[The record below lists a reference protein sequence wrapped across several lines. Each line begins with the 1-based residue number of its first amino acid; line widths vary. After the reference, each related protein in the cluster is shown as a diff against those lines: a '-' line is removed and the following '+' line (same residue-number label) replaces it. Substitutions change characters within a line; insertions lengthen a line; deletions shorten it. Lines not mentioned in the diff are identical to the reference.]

1 MTKTH
6 YHTVDVKYILHRCS
20 HQQAK
25 NSLFLVDI
33 WTVQKGNVLCYQ
45 TGTQEANA
53 PLVPEFLLKEQC
65 QSSGWQQQ
73 YEKLINSEQN
83 QTKIKG

>member
-1 MTKTH
+1 MLNAFCTGAPTNKQRIH
-6 YHTVDVKYILHRCS
+6 YFWWTFEQSKRGMCS
-20 HQQAK
+20 EK
-25 NSLFLVDI
+25 EI
-33 WTVQKGNVLCYQ
+33 CYQ

-65 QSSGWQQQ
+65 QSSGWQQH